1 MHTRHGI
8 ISTEELGE
16 LTLVAADTDVVG
28 VYFPD
33 HTTKPDR
40 TRFGEQVD
48 ATTDPVLAAASSQ
61 LGQYLRGE
69 RTTFEMA
76 TAVHGSA
83 FEQRVWA
90 LLHEIPFGE
99 TTTYGELGDR
109 LGDRA
114 LARRV
119 GQAVG
124 RNPLS
129 IIVGC
134 HRVIGKNG
142 ALRGYAGGLSRK
154 QFLLDLEGRAAAS

>member
-1 MHTRHGI
+1 MHTRHAI

-16 LTLVAADTDVVG
+16 LTLVASDTTLVG
-28 VYFPD
+28 IYFPD

-40 TRFGEQVD
+40 ASFGERVD
-48 ATTDPVLAAASSQ
+48 STADPVLSAASSQ
-61 LGQYLRGE
+61 LRQYLRGE
-69 RTTFEMA
+69 RTTFDVP
-76 TAVHGSA
+76 TAAHGNA

-99 TTTYGELGDR
+99 TTTYGELGDT

-114 LARRV
+114 LARRI

-129 IIVGC
+129 IIVAC
-134 HRVIGKNG
+134 HRVVGKNG

-154 QFLLDLEGRAAAS
+154 QFLLDLEGRTATS

>member
-1 MHTRHGI
+1 MHTRHAI

-16 LTLVAADTDVVG
+16 LTLVASGSTLVG
-28 VYFPD
+28 IYFPD
-33 HTTKPDR
+33 HTTNPDR
-40 TRFGEQVD
+40 TSFGEKVD
-48 ATTDPVLAAASSQ
+48 SAADPVLSEASSQ
-61 LGQYLRGE
+61 LRQYLRGE
-69 RTTFEMA
+69 RTTFDVA
-76 TAVHGSA
+76 TDAHGNA

-90 LLHEIPFGE
+90 LLHEIPFGQ
-99 TTTYGELGDR
+99 TTTYGELGDT

-134 HRVIGKNG
+134 HRVVGKNG
-142 ALRGYAGGLSRK
+142 ALRGYAGGLGRK